1 MEKFSDIYDEY
12 IRDLTVSRVK
22 FFLMLGMIIIPII
35 GTIDFV
41 TNPSRQ
47 YFHALRFGISFI
59 FGFILFLFFKSGRT
73 ARKNIFLLGYLS
85 SLLPAM
91 MIGSYILSPDGNMSS
106 YDGGFYLILLAFCL
120 IMPWSLKRS
129 IGVYL
134 SIYLVFLLPGLANR
148 SAANFLV
155 FLQHHLFMISAVI
168 IASTASYFHE
178 QLRFKEFKSSF
189 DLKES
194 RKEMESA
201 KNEIEKAYRDLKEAD
216 QIKTD
221 FFTNVNHELR
231 TPLTLILLPLE
242 MALNKEYGELS
253 PLLQKSMS
261 TVRTNALRLLNLING
276 LLDLAKT
283 DAGKMELYRKRHD
296 LKLIV
301 QGIISSLSLI
311 ADRKNIRLIFLS
323 ETSIPEFYFDREK
336 IERTFIN
343 LISNALKFTD
353 PEGNIEVRLEV
364 KEGFLEARV
373 KDTGIGIPPT
383 AFEKVFK
390 RFVQIDSSS
399 SRKYQGTGLGLT
411 LCKEFVEL
419 HGGEIRVESE
429 LGEGSTFIFTLPLLM
444 QLPEEGD
451 PIERRSREMETNIK
465 RRSEDLTKN
474 LSISALYESIDL
486 TKPMEIYE
494 SSESE
499 NDSLE
504 KYQVLVV
511 EEHAQMREYIRL
523 TLQKEYRVLTAQNGV
538 DALEKIRKFL
548 PDLVIS
554 DLMMPQKDGYQLCQE
569 MRESKEM
576 RQIPVILLT
585 AKAEISS
592 KMKALKEGA
601 TEYLSKPFHS
611 EELLARVRSLFRL
624 MELEKENLQSKRMAA
639 MVLMISGVIHEIN
652 SQDST
657 LEMVQNGIDR
667 IGEIINHFKA
677 ANDPRSLRLK
687 TLPDCEK

>member
-1 MEKFSDIYDEY
+1 MEKFSDLYDEY

-22 FFLMLGMIIIPII
+22 FFLMLGMMIIPII
-35 GTIDFV
+35 GTVDFV

-47 YFHALRFGISFI
+47 YFHVLRFGISFI
-59 FGFILFLFFKSGRT
+59 FGFILFLFFKYDQGT
-73 ARKNIFLLGYLS
+73 RKNIFLLGYLS
-85 SLLPAM
+85 SLLPAIM
-91 MIGSYILSPDGNMSS
+91 MGSYLLSSDGSSSS

-148 SAANFLV
+148 NTGNLLIFV
-155 FLQHHLFMISAVI
+155 QHHLFMISAVM

-189 DLKES
+189 ELKES

-201 KNEIEKAYRDLKEAD
+201 KNEIEKAYRELKEAD

-253 PLLQKSMS
+253 PPLQKNIS

-311 ADRKNIRLIFLS
+311 ADRKSIKLILLA
-323 ETSIPEFYFDREK
+323 ETPVPEFYFDREK

-353 PEGNIEVRLEV
+353 PEGHIEVLLEA

-373 KDTGIGIPPT
+373 KDTGIGIPHT
-383 AFEKVFK
+383 AFEKIFK

-419 HGGEIRVESE
+419 HGGKIRVESQ
-429 LGEGSTFIFTLPLLM
+429 LGEGSTFIFTLPLLLQM
-444 QLPEEGD
+444 PEEGE
-451 PIERRSREMETNIK
+451 PVERRSRELETNVK

-474 LSISALYESIDL
+474 LSMSALYESIDL
-486 TKPMEIYE
+486 TKPEEIAENAGNE
-494 SSESE
+494 SQ
-499 NDSLE
+499 E
-504 KYQVLVV
+504 KYQILIV

-523 TLQKEYRVLTAQNGV
+523 TLQKEYRVLTAQNG
-538 DALEKIRKFL
+538 AEGLEKIRKFL

-554 DLMMPQKDGYQLCQE
+554 DLMMPQKDGYQLCKE
-569 MRESKEM
+569 MRESEEM

-585 AKAEISS
+585 AKSEISF
-592 KMKALKEGA
+592 KMKALKQGA

-624 MELEKENLQSKRMAA
+624 IELEKENMQSKKMAA

-652 SQDST
+652 SQEPT
-657 LEMVQNGIDR
+657 PEIVQNGIER
-667 IGEIINHFKA
+667 IGQIIDHFNA
-677 ANDPRSLRLK
+677 ADDQRLPRLK
-687 TLPDCEK
+687 TLPDREK